1 MSYNCDDYRR
11 LFKGDYR
18 VFNLRME
25 YPYYKGEEV
34 WAVASLLPEI
44 ELREKYAEELAEYEP
59 YLYLSAEM
67 ALPIVRFNSNNRKF
81 ALRNA
86 KYGDLY
92 PYEDGEFEKY
102 HPEMIV
108 DPFEDELKRSALH
121 ELIDSLPPA
130 QKERIMRHFFDGESF
145 VDIAAAEGVSPQA
158 VQQSISRSLATLKKL
173 LKCVDN

>member
-34 WAVASLLPEI
+34 WAVASLLPEK
-44 ELREKYAEELAEYEP
+44 ELREKYSEELAVYEP

-108 DPFEDELKRSALH
+108 DPFEDEMKRAALH

-130 QKERIMRHFFDGESF
+130 QKERIMKHFFNSESF

-158 VQQSISRSLATLKKL
+158 VQQSISRSLVTLKKL
-173 LKCVDN
+173 LKGVDN

>member
-18 VFNLRME
+18 VFNLRIE

-34 WAVASLLPEI
+34 WAVASLLSEK
-44 ELREKYAEELAEYEP
+44 ELREKYSEELAEYEP

-102 HPEMIV
+102 HPE
-108 DPFEDELKRSALH
+108 R
-121 ELIDSLPPA
+121 
-130 QKERIMRHFFDGESF
+130 MR
-145 VDIAAAEGVSPQA
+145 
-158 VQQSISRSLATLKKL
+158 
-173 LKCVDN
+173 